1 MFAGSVGK
9 RSIAAKIAGR
19 CGGHCLRDPSA
30 KDRSPRED
38 VCRVSGRYLRD
49 LSEKTDFAK
58 RVRRGDCVF
67 GSGQGA
73 LSGSTRSRRSARK
86 SSSSC
91 CSGRTG
97 AHSMRPSSTTG
108 NCTSRILRRRR
119 TVPTRKSGCR
129 SYSRCNRSGRTSSTR
144 TCARKYRCG
153 GAFFRSSRRSRW
165 KTNSRRRA
173 GTGSRRNSS
182 SYRT

>member
-1 MFAGSVGK
+1 M
-9 RSIAAKIAGR
+9 
-19 CGGHCLRDPSA
+19 RDPSA
-30 KDRSPRED
+30 KDRSPQKSPAD
-38 VCRVSGRYLRD
+38 AADTVCATRRQKTDHR
-49 LSEKTDFAK
+49 EKTSAVSADGICGICQKKTDLVK
-58 RVRRGDCVF
+58 RVCRGDCVF

-144 TCARKYRCG
+144 TCGRKYRCG

>member
-9 RSIAAKIAGR
+9 RSIAARRRLLCQRTVFAGSVR
-19 CGGHCLRDPSA
+19 

-129 SYSRCNRSGRTSSTR
+129 SYSRCNRSGR
-144 TCARKYRCG
+144 KYRCG